1 MWMRGAKRDWTKRGV
16 PFFCVA
22 RGRGI
27 LIEGPARYALGQLA
41 QADVLVAVFVRAP
54 NERTRF
60 VSEREGT
67 VWRT

>member
-1 MWMRGAKRDWTKRGV
+1 M
-16 PFFCVA
+16 PFFCLA

-27 LIEGPARYALGQLA
+27 PIEGPARFALGQLA

-54 NERTRF
+54 NEETRF

>member
-1 MWMRGAKRDWTKRGV
+1 M
-16 PFFCVA
+16 PFFCLA

-27 LIEGPARYALGQLA
+27 PIEGPARFALGQLA

-54 NERTRF
+54 NEETRF
-60 VSEREGT
+60 VSEQEGT